1 MTRGLMPSFVT
12 KQNHPEQ
19 PNPMKE
25 NELNELVHIV
35 CDEIDKHL
43 DVPVDRID
51 VNEHLSRLI
60 QNLGIEVKE

>member
-1 MTRGLMPSFVT
+1 
-12 KQNHPEQ
+12 
-19 PNPMKE
+19 MKE
-25 NELNELVHIV
+25 NELNELVHLV

-43 DVPVDRID
+43 DAPVDRID